1 MGIMRGRRKLS
12 ETKLPSA
19 PAVQQEYF
27 DAYLKK
33 TGSASERLSAAIQ
46 YWLAIVLANVFPLAR
61 TSAGTRDGLR
71 FAGAL
76 ADEGYSILIY
86 PEGRLTRDGS
96 IEPFQAGVGLLAV
109 RLQIPVIPI
118 HLSGLYDILS
128 FDDRWPKRGPVR
140 VRFGGA
146 LSFRESQD
154 YREVTETIEEA
165 VTSLARRLD

>member
-1 MGIMRGRRKLS
+1 M
-12 ETKLPSA
+12 
-19 PAVQQEYF
+19 
-27 DAYLKK
+27 
-33 TGSASERLSAAIQ
+33 
-46 YWLAIVLANVFPLAR
+46 LANVFPLAR
-61 TSAGTRDGLR
+61 TRAGTRDGLR

-76 ADEGYSILIY
+76 ADKGYSILIY

-140 VRFGGA
+140 VSFGGA

-154 YREVTETIEEA
+154 YREVTQTIEEA
-165 VTSLARRLD
+165 VTSLGRRLD